1 MGIGIKEL
9 LIVLV
14 IVVVIFGTK
23 RFRSMGGDIGEA
35 IKGFR
40 KAMKDEEKGSETKP
54 DELPENPQKN
64 SEESVTDKEKTR

>member
-14 IVVVIFGTK
+14 IVLLVFGTK
-23 RFRSMGGDIGEA
+23 RFRNMGGDIGEA

-40 KAMKDEEKGSETKP
+40 KAMKDEDKNESKP
-54 DELPENPQKN
+54 DELPENSKQSSK
-64 SEESVTDKEKTR
+64 EDITDKEKTR